1 MAIINIRIDDDLK
14 KEAEEL
20 CKELGLNMTTAVTIF
35 FKKMCREQR
44 LPFEVSMYNSDTV
57 MAMDNTL
64 KGIHLSKEFQSVNE
78 LFKNLEDENDS
89 LSIRV

>member
-1 MAIINIRIDDDLK
+1 MATINIRMDDNLK

-44 LPFEVSMYNSDTV
+44 IPFEVSTYNSDTV
-57 MAMDNTL
+57 MAMDNAL
-64 KGIHLSKEFQSVNE
+64 KGINLSKEFQSVDE
-78 LFKNLEDENDS
+78 LFKDLEDEND
-89 LSIRV
+89 